1 MKQFL
6 TLLTALVTAATVTA
20 APIIE
25 AKTNNGNWNSSSTWD
40 LNRKPQIG
48 DIVIVPANIL
58 VLLDSSQSLSD
69 LVVRITG
76 TVRLSGEK
84 VNLDNVSRVVV
95 YTNDKMIVGGG
106 KEQKTRGSSEVMRGT
121 GT

>member
-40 LNRKPQIG
+40 LNRKPQNG

-58 VLLDSSQSLSD
+58 VLLNSSQSLSN

-76 TVRLSGEK
+76 TLSLSGEK
-84 VNLDNVSRVVV
+84 LNLDNASRVEV
-95 YTNDKMIVGGG
+95 YTNGKIIGGG
-106 KEQKTRGSSEVMRGT
+106 SNDQIT
-121 GT
+121 